1 MKTVYMVYCTMFED
15 GCLRD
20 YGTYANEADAEKRKA
35 QLETE
40 DNEFG
45 TAYDSIDIESLA
57 VQ

>member
-15 GCLRD
+15 GYLNEF
-20 YGTYANEADAEKRKA
+20 GTYANESDAEKRKA

-45 TAYDSIDIESLA
+45 TAYDSIDIEPLA